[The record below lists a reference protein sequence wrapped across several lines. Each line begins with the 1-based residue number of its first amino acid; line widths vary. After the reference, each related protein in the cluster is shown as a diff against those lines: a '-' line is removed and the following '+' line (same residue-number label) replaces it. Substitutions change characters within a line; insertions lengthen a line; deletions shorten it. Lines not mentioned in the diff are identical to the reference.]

1 MDPPIFMRIMTHSEK
16 LMFFQL
22 NRYIWAMVIVWSL
35 VVILSL
41 AWNWIHSELNVQEN
55 ARIQART
62 TYQKDI
68 LYRRWNSLHGG
79 VFVFVGRHAR
89 PNPYLD
95 VDDREITTTSGRR
108 LAMVNPA
115 YMLRMV
121 YELGRVSSDIK
132 GRISSLHPIRPE
144 NAPDA
149 WEEIALLGFTA
160 EGQEASGLAT
170 IEGTEYMRLMRPLVT
185 EQSCLK
191 CHEREGYKEGDIR
204 GGISVSIPMSPLRAA
219 LKPYYAALV
228 FGHVLLWLFGCGG
241 IGLAAGRLRRQIR
254 QRKAI
259 EVALRESEERSRILV
274 EHAPFGLS
282 IMRPDQRFEYVNPK
296 FIETF
301 GYTLADIPDKTAW
314 FEKAYPHS
322 AYRETVRKI
331 WMADT
336 CLPAGETVEIDPK
349 TFTVRGK
356 DGRNRVIRFRN
367 VPLKDGRQLLTYED
381 ISKQVSAED
390 ALRKSE
396 RNLRFLSSGLLAAQ
410 EKERRR
416 IAYALH
422 DELAQ
427 DLAVLTIE
435 VRCIEEGLAADQ
447 TNLREACRKTHRH
460 IIDII
465 ENTRR
470 LSQGLS
476 PALLED
482 LGLSAAIRWM
492 IEDFSTQTGIDVS
505 LEMADMDHCFRSE
518 TEVIVYRIFQEAFTN
533 IRKHAEATRVTVSAV
548 LGVGEMT
555 ISIADNGRGFR
566 PQSFRNRHC
575 SGKGL
580 GLIAMEERVRMLG
593 RTLHRSS
600 DDGNGT
606 RLVFAVPLDRE

>member
-1 MDPPIFMRIMTHSEK
+1 MNHPER
-16 LMFFQL
+16 LMFVQL
-22 NRYIWAMVIVWSL
+22 NRYIWAMAIFWSL
-35 VVILSL
+35 IVFLSL
-41 AWNWIHSELNVQEN
+41 TWNWIHSELNVQEN

-62 TYQKDI
+62 AYQKDI

-79 VFVFVGRHAR
+79 VFVFVGRHAT
-89 PNPYLD
+89 PNPYLSAEE
-95 VDDREITTTSGRR
+95 REIMTISGRR
-108 LAMVNPA
+108 LALINPA
-115 YMLRMV
+115 YMLRMI
-121 YELGRVSSDIK
+121 YDLERASTDIR
-132 GRISSLHPIRPE
+132 GRISSLKPIRPE

-149 WEEIALLGFTA
+149 WEAAALRGFRI
-160 EGQEASGLAT
+160 EGQEASGIAT
-170 IEGTEYMRLMRPLVT
+170 IDGTEYMRLMRPLVT
-185 EQSCLK
+185 ERSCLK
-191 CHEREGYKEGDIR
+191 CHEKEGYKEGDIR
-204 GGISVSIPMSPLRAA
+204 GGISVSIAMAPLRAA
-219 LKPYYAALV
+219 LKPYRVALI

-241 IGLAAGRLRRQIR
+241 IGLAASRLRRQIR

-259 EVALRESEERSRILV
+259 EGALRESEERSRVLV
-274 EHAPFGLS
+274 ENAPFGLS
-282 IMRPDQRFEYVNPK
+282 IMRPDQRFEYFNPK

-314 FEKAYPHS
+314 FEKAYPNPG
-322 AYRETVRKI
+322 YRDTVRKI
-331 WMADT
+331 WTADT
-336 CLPAGETVEIDPK
+336 CRPMGDAPEIDPK
-349 TFTVRGK
+349 TFTVRGN
-356 DGRNRVIRFRN
+356 DGRDRVIRFRN

-381 ISKQVSAED
+381 ISKQVAAED
-390 ALRKSE
+390 ALRRSE
-396 RNLRFLSSGLLAAQ
+396 ENLRLLSSGLLAAQ

-435 VRCIEEGLAADQ
+435 VKCIEEGLSADQ
-447 TNLREACRKTHRH
+447 TGLREACRKTHLH

-482 LGLSAAIRWM
+482 LGLSAAIRRM
-492 IEDFSTQTGIDVS
+492 IEDFSAQTGIDVS
-505 LEMADMDHCFRSE
+505 LEMADMDHCFRPE

-533 IRKHAEATRVTVSAV
+533 IRKHAEATRVTVTVV
-548 LGVGEMT
+548 LEDGEMT

-566 PQSFRNRHC
+566 PQVFRNRRC

-593 RTLHRSS
+593 RTLHKSS
-600 DDGNGT
+600 DDGKGM
-606 RLVFAVPLDRE
+606 RLVFAAPLDRACGEVP